1 MNKIQRLIEQGLVI
15 WVICIVGVVVYYFI
29 TGAYFGLYEE
39 WFSDQLNGGVKII
52 VIFDN
57 FPCLHVWSLCGC
69 DTDTPNAAWQTP
81 KPITCKSETLRFI
94 GSNQLNPL
102 QMF

>member
-52 VIFDN
+52 VI
-57 FPCLHVWSLCGC
+57 LITLSL
-69 DTDTPNAAWQTP
+69 
-81 KPITCKSETLRFI
+81 
-94 GSNQLNPL
+94 
-102 QMF
+102 